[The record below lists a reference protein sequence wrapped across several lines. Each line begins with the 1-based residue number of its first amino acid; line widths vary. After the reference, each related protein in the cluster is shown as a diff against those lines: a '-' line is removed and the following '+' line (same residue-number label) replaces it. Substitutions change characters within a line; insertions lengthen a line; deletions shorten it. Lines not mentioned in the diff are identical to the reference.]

1 MPRLILDC
9 DDPTYA
15 ALLTLLSHHPGV
27 TVVTEAAPA
36 SAEPPRQDVAATVI
50 TPEPERVNDPM
61 PGRPQRPAVR
71 VRPARERPTPPAEAA
86 PRSSGPSPAP
96 TARPEETPQPAKPPA
111 AAAPR
116 SSRPSP
122 APTAKPEKKPQPAE
136 PPAERPDW
144 LVTPNAIYEMELS
157 GAIEKRRLVLAT
169 DGSSSGNPGPIGMG
183 LVVLKGDQPQLA
195 LGWAGGEGT
204 NHAAELSAVVSALNL
219 ATFRRA
225 RQITIQ
231 TDSEY
236 VVKGVEK
243 WAAIHARE
251 PLRDN
256 MPNRDL
262 WTALLNLRA
271 TLMRYGA
278 TVTLTHVPGHQG
290 YLPNEVADRI
300 AVKARKKQMYL
311 KEDGLSA

>member
-36 SAEPPRQDVAATVI
+36 SAEPPRQDVVATVI
-50 TPEPERVNDPM
+50 TPEPERVNDPV

-71 VRPARERPTPPAEAA
+71 VRPARDRPTPPAASA
-86 PRSSGPSPAP
+86 PRSSA
-96 TARPEETPQPAKPPA
+96 
-111 AAAPR
+111 
-116 SSRPSP
+116 PSP
-122 APTAKPEKKPQPAE
+122 APTAKPEEKPQPAE
-136 PPAERPDW
+136 PVAERPDW
-144 LVTPNAIYEMELS
+144 LVTPSAIYEMELS